1 MVVALAVKGMFVQMI
16 PYVTHGFSGKTAS
29 MGATTLNTSVPLMQF
44 WTEQIEPEILT
55 VTDGDVN
62 RTPLLKAD
70 ALKFLNTFRSKSAS
84 ILDTCMSRQTSQDAY
99 S

>member
-1 MVVALAVKGMFVQMI
+1 MVVALAVKGMFVQTM
-16 PYVTHGFSGKTAS
+16 PRVTRRVLGKTAS

-44 WTEQIEPEILT
+44 WKEQIEPEILT

-70 ALKFLNTFRSKSAS
+70 ALKFLNTFRSTSAS
-84 ILDTCMSRQTSQDAY
+84 TMDTYA
-99 S
+99 